1 MYQVGDHVIAAYKT
15 GEYIGEIVDLSGM
28 KAAVK
33 VLAVVKHPT
42 QGDLHNPMQANVAF
56 FHQRRALAHQEI
68 ALMPFDT
75 IASYRNSIPEY
86 KESLRR
92 ALEQDK
98 MALHNEVL
106 FAQKCLQELESLE
119 KDYFPNN

>member
-75 IASYRNSIPEY
+75 IASYRQPIPEY
-86 KESLRR
+86 KESLRQ

-119 KDYFPNN
+119 KEYFPQ

>member
-1 MYQVGDHVIAAYKT
+1 MYLVGEKVIAAYKT
-15 GEYIGEIVDLSGM
+15 GEYIGEVVDVSGM

-42 QGDLHNPMQANVAF
+42 QGDLHNPNQAHVGF

-68 ALMPFDT
+68 AMMPFDT
-75 IASYRNSIPEY
+75 ISVYRQAVPEY
-86 KESLRR
+86 GESLRK
-92 ALEQDK
+92 ALEKDK
-98 MALHNEVL
+98 KALQNDIL

-119 KDYFPNN
+119 QDYFHK

>member
-1 MYQVGDHVIAAYKT
+1 MYQVGDLVIASYKT

-75 IASYRNSIPEY
+75 LAAYRQPVPEY

-98 MALHNEVL
+98 KVLQNEVL

-119 KDYFPNN
+119 KEYFPNP